1 MCLLP
6 AEPVL
11 KQKIGNIIRLLRNQF
26 GYHVAWLYACS
37 IGGEPLMG
45 LQHPGCL
52 LIWPVPSK
60 NPALYCRCVW
70 RFTADN
76 LQDVQSSPAWQC
88 PCCRPPPA
96 LALQYPPR
104 SRYRTSLQLG
114 SWERGLREETS
125 FNSGSGD
132 GIKRRPSH
140 SGPSTPRRGVSASAE
155 VQQYLQSRHLLWLSC
170 FV

>member
-1 MCLLP
+1 VGLLP
-6 AEPVL
+6 P
-11 KQKIGNIIRLLRNQF
+11 
-26 GYHVAWLYACS
+26 
-37 IGGEPLMG
+37 
-45 LQHPGCL
+45 CL

-104 SRYRTSLQLG
+104 SRHRTSLQLG
-114 SWERGLREETS
+114 SWERGLREETP
-125 FNSGSGD
+125 FNSGSSD

-155 VQQYLQSRHLLWLSC
+155 VQQSLYCTASAVAVMLCMMQLALVNCIVCCVMRQNLNTFLPVYQTCVLC
-170 FV
+170 